1 MATDMYRKVEVN
13 PQADLPLPHLA
24 GPQRNRQCCTIL
36 QKGCMVSATG
46 LDAEWN
52 GQTIQFADCGLSI

>member
-46 LDAEWN
+46 LDAE
-52 GQTIQFADCGLSI
+52 